1 MEWLMLK
8 NSIGDKT
15 EFVTEIYVD
24 GEEDAV
30 VVVSSTR
37 EIDAVDDAMYEFKKL
52 DIPNNLLIFGSGI
65 EQEIIA
71 IVDRSTIPVTI
82 LEYREQ

>member
-1 MEWLMLK
+1 MLK

-52 DIPNNLLIFGSGI
+52 DIDSCWISRI
-65 EQEIIA
+65 ET
-71 IVDRSTIPVTI
+71 RSIPQHYTADE
-82 LEYREQ
+82 LA

>member
-1 MEWLMLK
+1 MLK

-52 DIPNNLLIFGSGI
+52 DIDSCWISRIPLLHWADSRC
-65 EQEIIA
+65 
-71 IVDRSTIPVTI
+71 RSVSIRGRVKSAMWI
-82 LEYREQ
+82 